1 MPEVGIDGQ
10 VVHFLRI
17 SWGAEQEIHW
27 EALVGRDELAT
38 GNNILCSSRTT
49 GIITAELRHTFDQT
63 HAATLQ
69 MPADNTVMELRCSSG
84 AIDGAADD
92 NRLSTFAAFQR

>member
-1 MPEVGIDGQ
+1 VGVMPEVGIDGQ

-49 GIITAELRHTFDQT
+49 GIPHHSRVASHIR
-63 HAATLQ
+63 
-69 MPADNTVMELRCSSG
+69 PNTRGHFTDACRQHR
-84 AIDGAADD
+84 DGAP
-92 NRLSTFAAFQR
+92 LLLMCY